1 MSFSPNLSIYPAH
14 AGINHLDKPGFT
26 YPINLPRTR
35 GDKPDNGIELII
47 SNPSTPHTRG

>member
-1 MSFSPNLSIYPAH
+1 MTCCSGIYPAH
-14 AGINHLDKPGFT
+14 AGINRGRHGPK
-26 YPINLPRTR
+26 NEERHLPRTR